1 LLTERRDDS
10 CDTGPPLLSAHPWRL
25 PVLLVL
31 AFAATI
37 AIAGAVLR
45 QKPHAAPAQVSQS
58 HQR

>member
-10 CDTGPPLLSAHPWRL
+10 SDTGPPLLSAHPWRL
-25 PVLLVL
+25 PVLLVV

-45 QKPHAAPAQVSQS
+45 QERPPAPAQVSQS
-58 HQR
+58 RQR